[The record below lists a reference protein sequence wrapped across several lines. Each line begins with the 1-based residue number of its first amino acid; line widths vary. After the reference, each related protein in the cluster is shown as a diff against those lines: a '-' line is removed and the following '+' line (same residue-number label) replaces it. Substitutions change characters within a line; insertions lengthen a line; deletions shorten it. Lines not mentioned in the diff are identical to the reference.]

1 MKKSLKS
8 LILKKHKLRKATVIK
23 SIGKQEKTLQLKQL
37 KRKVKKEEIKLN
49 KLNNHHSSTYLKK
62 FKWNLMKK
70 IMKLNNKMK
79 MMKLNNLNYN
89 MKCAKT
95 YTKLSFQ
102 KVYNISW
109 IFLYQ
114 ILENVAMIKDVMK
127 ELA

>member
-1 MKKSLKS
+1 
-8 LILKKHKLRKATVIK
+8 
-23 SIGKQEKTLQLKQL
+23 
-37 KRKVKKEEIKLN
+37 
-49 KLNNHHSSTYLKK
+49 
-62 FKWNLMKK
+62 
-70 IMKLNNKMK
+70 
-79 MMKLNNLNYN
+79 